1 MRDAIS
7 NLCKEIT
14 SSSLPLLLPT
24 ANNSARVEP
33 GMECFRLNPTS
44 TEPYMLEKFTFLG
57 YFLGWSL
64 RNKGGLAID
73 LPLCLWKRLLHGIR
87 GYVYTIEDLRE
98 MDVFRAEM
106 LMHIKT
112 QALNLPTEED
122 FAVLF
127 EGYTFTASFGT
138 EDDDEQLVE
147 LC

>member
-14 SSSLPLLLPT
+14 SSVLPLLIPT
-24 ANNSARVEP
+24 ANNIARMEP
-33 GMECFRLNPTS
+33 GMDCFRLNPTS
-44 TEPYMLEKFTFLG
+44 TESFMLEKFTFLG

-73 LPLCLWKRLLHGIR
+73 LPLCLWHRILKGSQ

-106 LMHIKT
+106 LT
-112 QALNLPTEED
+112 QMRQHAKELDSDE
-122 FAVLF
+122 A
-127 EGYTFTASFGT
+127 FTA
-138 EDDDEQLVE
+138 
-147 LC
+147 